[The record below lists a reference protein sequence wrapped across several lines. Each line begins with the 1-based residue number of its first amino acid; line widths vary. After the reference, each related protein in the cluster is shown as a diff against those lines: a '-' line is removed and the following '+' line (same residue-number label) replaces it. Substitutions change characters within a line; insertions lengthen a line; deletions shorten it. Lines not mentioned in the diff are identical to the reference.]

1 MAAALGLTGSSR
13 SPGGWHRVLGP
24 ALVPCVAEN
33 ICRLQSLVMGRLE
46 PLWRCSRL
54 KAALGE
60 WQVGTHSNGG
70 HSCGEQETSRTST
83 GWWQGMGHI
92 AHMGELQW
100 TQPGSL
106 EGCGG
111 LYTKVTQPSAPPSW
125 IPAPCHLTCWLT
137 AKGCL
142 CREPHVFPGWRRR
155 WESKGISFV
164 EDQAVENSSVT

>member
-60 WQVGTHSNGG
+60 WKWGHTAMGDTAVGSRRPVAPAQAGG
-70 HSCGEQETSRTST
+70 KGWGTLHTWESCSGPSQGLWKDVVGFTPRLLSPVLLHHGFLLLVISPAGSQQRAAYVESPMFFQGGEGDGR
-83 GWWQGMGHI
+83 
-92 AHMGELQW
+92 
-100 TQPGSL
+100 
-106 EGCGG
+106 
-111 LYTKVTQPSAPPSW
+111 
-125 IPAPCHLTCWLT
+125 
-137 AKGCL
+137 AKGSPL
-142 CREPHVFPGWRRR
+142 
-155 WESKGISFV
+155 
-164 EDQAVENSSVT
+164 